1 MKKNKNIRILVVDD
15 HTITRDGLKALL
27 SIYDDLDYA
36 GEASNGEEAIE
47 LCKKIRPD
55 VVLMDIEMPLMN
67 GIDAASIIKEE
78 NPDIKII
85 ALTSFADKKLVSQ
98 AIRAGATSYIIKN
111 VSTEIIANSIRD
123 AYAGKSNLSPEAT
136 RAMIEEIKEPSP
148 DKFSLTKQEM
158 NILDLVVKGYS
169 NKAIAG
175 KLYISEHT
183 VKFHIGNILSKLG
196 ASTRTEAAT
205 IATRNKLVT

>member
-98 AIRAGATSYIIKN
+98 AIRAGATSYILKN
-111 VSTEIIANSIRD
+111 VSTEIIADSIRD

-175 KLYISEHT
+175 KLYISMHT

-196 ASTRTEAAT
+196 ASTRTEAAA